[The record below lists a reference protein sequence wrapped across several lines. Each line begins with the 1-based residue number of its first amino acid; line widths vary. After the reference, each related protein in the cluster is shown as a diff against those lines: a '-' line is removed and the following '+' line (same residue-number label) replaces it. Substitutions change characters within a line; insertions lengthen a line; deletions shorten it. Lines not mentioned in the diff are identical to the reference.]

1 MTGKQTM
8 NAFTHSCLQA
18 QNSNSEVANFSPR
31 GGKRERRRTQEIQSS
46 VYFLTGLDRGNFAV
60 THPNLL
66 LESYSVQGASLK
78 PLACR
83 T

>member
-1 MTGKQTM
+1 M

-18 QNSNSEVANFSPR
+18 QDSNSEVANFCRR
-31 GGKRERRRTQEIQSS
+31 GGRRERRRTQEIKST

-60 THPNLL
+60 THPNSLS
-66 LESYSVQGASLK
+66 ESYSAQGVSLK